1 MLKNFTLL
9 TLLCLFC
16 QTNTLFAQW
25 NVQTYAG
32 NGKEGTIDG
41 DPEDAT
47 FWNPKGMV
55 MDDQGNVYVADDY
68 SNKIRKIESD
78 GTVTSFAGTGEPG
91 YANGNVNDA
100 QFFRPQDIAMD
111 DSGNFYIA
119 DALNQSIR
127 KITPDGEVSLLTGV
141 PGISGTDDGFFDEAT
156 FNFPAALA
164 LHDNNT
170 LYVACL
176 NLIRKID
183 LDEGSVSTVYDS
195 QYFIWGIDT
204 DTEGNVYFA
213 ELDNH
218 KIKVLTI
225 DGSVLTIAGSGTP
238 GCLDGSADDA
248 QFSAPE
254 DIVVDDLGNVYVAD
268 GTNHRVRHIAPDG
281 TVTTIAG
288 SGNCSTIFWSE
299 VPMVNGPGD
308 FAQLGRLRGILLKP
322 DGNLLVT
329 SWDNDAVREIQFGVP
344 SSPIVAILSE
354 VEKAYEIA
362 TPKHATPIS
371 FLSAIQN
378 ASDVEMVEGVSVSV
392 SIYLDGDL
400 EFSLESNTIDMNT
413 GDVEVFDLDQTF
425 LPTKVGNYEVVF
437 EYKTPV
443 LGIFDVVRD
452 RFEISETTLAQDDGH
467 EYFSENVSLFDTD
480 STSSYAAYASEF
492 QLAVFDTLESITFSV
507 LAQGDGFRVLVY
519 DFSNPNTPGAAIFTS
534 DSLSFPDFVG
544 EIHFELP
551 TPLLLSPGKYL
562 FALEKNEPLAYL
574 AVGADSD
581 YQSTKTWV
589 KSPAINVFDWI
600 QAHFIIGL
608 NEYLNFMIRPNFR
621 PDIISSVKDLAL
633 ELPKFSIHPN
643 PTSDWL
649 NIQLSETIQN
659 GFLEI
664 TDMSGRT
671 IILEQIEFAETL
683 QKNINQLSAGTYFI
697 RVWNGE
703 AWGVERFVKL

>member
-1 MLKNFTLL
+1 MLRNFMLIA
-9 TLLCLFC
+9 LLCLFC

-111 DSGNFYIA
+111 DSGNFYVA

-141 PGISGTDDGFFDEAT
+141 PGISGTDDGLFDEAT

-164 LHDNNT
+164 IDDNNT

-254 DIVVDDLGNVYVAD
+254 DIAVDDLGNVYVAD

-437 EYKTPV
+437 EYKAPV

-534 DSLSFPDFVG
+534 DSLSFP
-544 EIHFELP
+544 
-551 TPLLLSPGKYL
+551 
-562 FALEKNEPLAYL
+562 
-574 AVGADSD
+574 
-581 YQSTKTWV
+581 
-589 KSPAINVFDWI
+589 
-600 QAHFIIGL
+600 
-608 NEYLNFMIRPNFR
+608 
-621 PDIISSVKDLAL
+621 
-633 ELPKFSIHPN
+633 
-643 PTSDWL
+643 
-649 NIQLSETIQN
+649 
-659 GFLEI
+659 
-664 TDMSGRT
+664 
-671 IILEQIEFAETL
+671 
-683 QKNINQLSAGTYFI
+683 
-697 RVWNGE
+697 
-703 AWGVERFVKL
+703 